1 MKPAENTLFEKKW
14 PGAKREGHVSAE
26 EWQTRIDLA
35 ACYRLAAYY
44 RMSDQIYTHIS
55 ARIPG
60 PDEHFLLNAYG
71 TLFSEVNA
79 SSLVRVDMDG
89 NILDDPTGL
98 GINKAG
104 FIIHSAIHR
113 ARPEIQCVMHTH
125 TRAGVAVA
133 AQKQGLLPISQHGMR
148 FYNCLSYHDYEGIA
162 LDADEQ
168 KRLVADLSANQAMIL
183 RNHGLLTA
191 GRTVRE
197 AFELMYFLEM
207 ACQIQI
213 DALSGGAALC
223 IPPPEVC
230 QKVAWQFVRPGRTP
244 VDDKDWPAL
253 LRLLDGIDPSF
264 RR

>member
-1 MKPAENTLFEKKW
+1 MKSSDTVSTRQRL
-14 PGAKREGHVSAE
+14 PGGSRHELVSDT
-26 EWQTRIDLA
+26 EWQTRVNLA

-60 PDEHFLLNAYG
+60 QGEQILLNAYG
-71 TLFSEVNA
+71 TLFSEITA
-79 SSLVRVDMDG
+79 SSLVRVDTEG
-89 NILDDPTGL
+89 GVLDDPTGL

-113 ARPEIQCVMHTH
+113 ARPELQCVMHTH

-133 AQKQGLLPISQHGMR
+133 AQRQGLLPVSQHAMR
-148 FYNCLSYHDYEGIA
+148 FYNCLSYHDYEGIV
-162 LDADEQ
+162 LDTNEQ
-168 KRLVADLSANQAMIL
+168 QRLVANLGGNQAMVL

-213 DALSGGAALC
+213 DAQSGGAELC
-223 IPPPEVC
+223 VPPPEVC
-230 QKVAWQFVRPGRTP
+230 QKVAHQFVRPGRTP
-244 VDDKDWPAL
+244 VDNKDWPAL

-264 RR
+264 RN

>member
-1 MKPAENTLFEKKW
+1 MMGLRDSRQ
-14 PGAKREGHVSAE
+14 GQVSPE
-26 EWQTRIDLA
+26 EWSIRVNLA
-35 ACYRLAAYY
+35 ACYRLAAHY

-60 PDEHFLLNAYG
+60 SDEHILLNAYG

-79 SSLVRVDMDG
+79 SSLVRVDLHG
-89 NILDDPTGL
+89 NVLDDPTGL

-113 ARPEIQCVMHTH
+113 ARPDMLCVMHTH

-133 AQKQGLLPISQHGMR
+133 AQEGGLLPISQHGMR
-148 FYNCLSYHDYEGIA
+148 FHGCLSYHDYEGIS
-162 LDADEQ
+162 LDIDEQ
-168 KRLVADLSANQAMIL
+168 KRLVADMGTNQAMIL

-191 GRTVRE
+191 GKEVRE

-213 DALSGGAALC
+213 DAMAGGCTLR

-230 QKVAWQFVRPGRTP
+230 QKVADQFVRPGRTP
-244 VDDKDWPAL
+244 IDNKDWPAL
-253 LRLLDGIDPSF
+253 LRLLDSIDPSF
-264 RR
+264 RN